1 MYHLDQLY
9 STFTQKWNEQYIK
22 FCSMHTCIWYLKFW
36 RNVTKLQLIMHT
48 WYLSSWIVGLLS
60 PTLNTGSPLS
70 KSKCFCF
77 NSLCSVFEMM
87 SDIPSMQKP
96 CWDYEPRCVIS
107 GGSDTAF
114 WLTWGQMTIDTR
126 MVVSWNIM
134 QFVPIPSLSCKL
146 SYSGQ
151 PNCTHGICTP
161 YPISNPEHKQQMT
174 TFCSWIFS
182 ISVSDAESVLLN
194 SASHARQS
202 SVV

>member
-60 PTLNTGSPLS
+60 PTLNAGSSFS

-77 NSLCSVFEMM
+77 NNLCSVFEMM

-96 CWDYEPRCVIS
+96 CWGYEPRCVIS

-114 WLTWGQMTIDTR
+114 WLTWRSHDH
-126 MVVSWNIM
+126 WY
-134 QFVPIPSLSCKL
+134 
-146 SYSGQ
+146 SYG
-151 PNCTHGICTP
+151 
-161 YPISNPEHKQQMT
+161 
-174 TFCSWIFS
+174 S
-182 ISVSDAESVLLN
+182 ILKYYAVRSHPFSVLQTKLFWSAKLYPWYVHLISHIQSRTQTINDHLLLLN
-194 SASHARQS
+194 FQYLSIWCRVCAAELC
-202 SVV
+202 